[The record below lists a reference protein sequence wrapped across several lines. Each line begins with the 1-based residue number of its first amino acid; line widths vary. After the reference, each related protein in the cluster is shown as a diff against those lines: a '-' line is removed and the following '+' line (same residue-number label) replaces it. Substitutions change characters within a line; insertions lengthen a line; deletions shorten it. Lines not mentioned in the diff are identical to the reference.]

1 MSSAR
6 RGERAVVLGFGDG
19 CTVEDEGAGG
29 PHGWLKGQGR
39 DLGVR
44 DGQGNHGE
52 DHGRDSGGR

>member
-1 MSSAR
+1 M
-6 RGERAVVLGFGDG
+6 VLGYGDSYNM
-19 CTVEDEGAGG
+19 EDEGAGG
-29 PHGWLKGQGR
+29 PRGWLKGQGR